1 MNFLNF
7 ASLPANIKSLAPEN
21 SSTFGIRPEHIHF
34 KKSNEHDYEVKLRAD
49 LSEYIGHEQIITF
62 NYSNQE
68 ILAKFTSTI
77 KIEMNKEMS
86 LYFDLSHISL
96 FDKNNKD
103 RI

>member
-1 MNFLNF
+1 MEFNN
-7 ASLPANIKSLAPEN
+7 KEVY
-21 SSTFGIRPEHIHF
+21 FGIRPEHIHF
-34 KKSNEHDYEVKLRAD
+34 KKSNENDYEVKLRAD

-96 FDKNNKD
+96 FDKSSKE